1 MWQELCHRIISWL
14 VSKAGLSIWWIKTR
28 NMASARK
35 KGLYEEDDR
44 VEEFLV
50 NQVAKFIRY
59 EKLTLLAKDLK
70 IKERELEIIMAPNYL
85 NPHGRIAKVSK

>member
-1 MWQELCHRIISWL
+1 
-14 VSKAGLSIWWIKTR
+14 
-28 NMASARK
+28 MASVRK

-59 EKLTLLAKDLK
+59 EKLGLFTKDLK

-85 NPHGRIAKVSK
+85 SPYDRIAKVRK

>member
-1 MWQELCHRIISWL
+1 
-14 VSKAGLSIWWIKTR
+14 
-28 NMASARK
+28 MASVRK
-35 KGLYEEDDR
+35 KGLYEEDDK

-59 EKLTLLAKDLK
+59 GKLRLFAKDVK

-85 NPHGRIAKVSK
+85 SAQDRIQKVSK

>member
-1 MWQELCHRIISWL
+1 
-14 VSKAGLSIWWIKTR
+14 
-28 NMASARK
+28 MASVRK

-59 EKLTLLAKDLK
+59 EKLGLFAKDVK

-85 NPHGRIAKVSK
+85 NPRDRIAKVRK

>member
-1 MWQELCHRIISWL
+1 
-14 VSKAGLSIWWIKTR
+14 
-28 NMASARK
+28 MASVRK

-59 EKLTLLAKDLK
+59 GKLRLFAKDVK

-85 NPHGRIAKVSK
+85 SAQDRIQKVSK

>member
-1 MWQELCHRIISWL
+1 
-14 VSKAGLSIWWIKTR
+14 
-28 NMASARK
+28 MASVRK

-59 EKLTLLAKDLK
+59 GKLGLFAKDVK

-85 NPHGRIAKVSK
+85 NPHDRIAKVSIYRHSSFVNENLSVA

>member
-1 MWQELCHRIISWL
+1 
-14 VSKAGLSIWWIKTR
+14 
-28 NMASARK
+28 MASVRK

-59 EKLTLLAKDLK
+59 ERLGLFAKDLK
-70 IKERELEIIMAPNYL
+70 IKERELEIIMAQNYL
-85 NPHGRIAKVSK
+85 NSHDRIAKVSK

>member
-1 MWQELCHRIISWL
+1 
-14 VSKAGLSIWWIKTR
+14 
-28 NMASARK
+28 MASVRK

-59 EKLTLLAKDLK
+59 EKLELFAKDVK
-70 IKERELEIIMAPNYL
+70 IKEREMETIMAPNYL
-85 NPHGRIAKVSK
+85 NPHDRIAKVRK

>member
-1 MWQELCHRIISWL
+1 
-14 VSKAGLSIWWIKTR
+14 
-28 NMASARK
+28 MASVRK

-59 EKLTLLAKDLK
+59 EKHGLFAKDIK

-85 NPHGRIAKVSK
+85 NPHDRIAKVRK

>member
-1 MWQELCHRIISWL
+1 
-14 VSKAGLSIWWIKTR
+14 
-28 NMASARK
+28 MASVRK
-35 KGLYEEDDR
+35 KGLYEDDDR

-59 EKLTLLAKDLK
+59 EKLGLFAKDLK

-85 NPHGRIAKVSK
+85 NPHDRIAKVRK

>member
-1 MWQELCHRIISWL
+1 
-14 VSKAGLSIWWIKTR
+14 
-28 NMASARK
+28 MASVRK

-59 EKLTLLAKDLK
+59 EKLRSFAKDVK
-70 IKERELEIIMAPNYL
+70 IKGQELEIIMAPNYL
-85 NPHGRIAKVSK
+85 NPCDRIAKVRK

>member
-1 MWQELCHRIISWL
+1 MSS
-14 VSKAGLSIWWIKTR
+14 V
-28 NMASARK
+28 RK

-50 NQVAKFIRY
+50 NQVVKFTRY
-59 EKLTLLAKDLK
+59 EKLGLFAKDLK

-85 NPHGRIAKVSK
+85 SLHDRIAKASIRIVSHE

>member
-1 MWQELCHRIISWL
+1 
-14 VSKAGLSIWWIKTR
+14 
-28 NMASARK
+28 MACAQK
-35 KGLYEEDDR
+35 EGLYEVKDR

-59 EKLTLLAKDLK
+59 EKLRLFAKDLK

-85 NPHGRIAKVSK
+85 YPQERISKVSNCDTFYQ

>member
-1 MWQELCHRIISWL
+1 
-14 VSKAGLSIWWIKTR
+14 
-28 NMASARK
+28 MASVRK

-59 EKLTLLAKDLK
+59 EKLGLFAKDVK

-85 NPHGRIAKVSK
+85 NPHDRIAKVSKWNSFL

>member
-1 MWQELCHRIISWL
+1 
-14 VSKAGLSIWWIKTR
+14 
-28 NMASARK
+28 MASVRK

-59 EKLTLLAKDLK
+59 EKLGLFAKDVK

-85 NPHGRIAKVSK
+85 NTHDKIAKVSK